1 MGSTGP
7 PGTPGNNGT
16 IGPQGLPGPVG
27 LKGIPGDQGIPGPQ
41 VSYST
46 ESMFIQII
54 GLYNLYAKS
63 LVLWLFPHIF
73 EFSA

>member
-54 GLYNLYAKS
+54 CLHNLEVIVCQILGFVALSTY
-63 LVLWLFPHIF
+63 I
-73 EFSA
+73 